1 MATRIAA
8 AVGTL
13 VLVAALTGCGIPRD
27 AAPRDIT
34 VTDEP
39 FTIAVT
45 TTIAET
51 ATGVDGAVKVFFIGA
66 ERLEPSNRPGPW
78 SLASALG
85 QLVAGPTQNDLD
97 RGLQTRIPLGTQL
110 LSVSGPDG
118 AGVVTVDLSS
128 EFIAVR
134 GEAQT
139 AAVAQVVFT
148 VTDRAEGAAVRFL
161 IEGEPQPVPTET
173 STSAEPVKRY
183 EYPGFNPTVYPEPAP
198 PSPTS
203 PPVGATITPDA
214 GAPDA
219 SAPDSG
225 APDASAPDAT
235 PTSVG

>member
-1 MATRIAA
+1 VVTGRRLA
-8 AVGTL
+8 AVTVGS
-13 VLVAALTGCGIPRD
+13 VALVATLAACGIPRD

-34 VTDEP
+34 ITEEP

-51 ATGVDGAVKVFFIGA
+51 ATGVDGAVKVFFVGT

-78 SLASALG
+78 SLESALG

-161 IEGEPQPVPTET
+161 IDGEPQPVPTET
-173 STSAEPVKRY
+173 STSSEPVERY
-183 EYPGFNPTVYPEPAP
+183 QYPGFNPTVFPEPAP
-198 PSPTS
+198 PSPPSTS
-203 PPVGATITPDA
+203 VVA
-214 GAPDA
+214 GSTTVADE
-219 SAPDSG
+219 G
-225 APDASAPDAT
+225 APDAT
-235 PTSVG
+235 PTSPD